1 MGRYVTRRVLQ
12 TIVVLWAA
20 ATLFFI
26 AARILPG
33 DPIRAMFGFVPPPQ
47 EVLDR
52 LYHQF
57 GLDRPLYVQYV
68 DYLWDLLHGRFGR
81 SYDTYREV
89 RPLIFSGTT
98 TTLKLL
104 VIAGIGQSVLGL
116 MAGVAMRHAR
126 RPAQRRATRLV
137 VLLAASVPMLVIAY
151 VVRVF
156 VTDSWQWYPV
166 LPDPQDWTT
175 YIIPGA
181 VLAVVYAAY
190 VALIAD
196 ESLQRTLH
204 SEFVQAARGHGLSPR
219 RVLWRHGVR
228 ASLTPVITLV
238 GTNMAQVVTALLIVE
253 TVFEV
258 QGLGLLTY
266 RAIRARDHVIIVGVG
281 IVVTLMVVVINLITD
296 LLAAWADPRARL
308 E

>member
-12 TIVVLWAA
+12 TVVVLWAA

-52 LYHQF
+52 LYHRF
-57 GLDRPLYVQYV
+57 GLDRPLYVQYL

-89 RPLIFSGTT
+89 RPRIFAAST

-104 VIAGIGQSVLGL
+104 VVAAVGQTVLGL
-116 MAGVAMRHAR
+116 TAGVSMRHAR
-126 RPAQRRATRLV
+126 RPGQRRATRLA
-137 VLLAASVPMLVIAY
+137 VLLAASVPMLVVAY

-156 VTDSWQWYPV
+156 LTDSWQWVPEV
-166 LPDPQDWTT
+166 PDPRDWTT
-175 YIIPGA
+175 YVVPGA

-190 VALIAD
+190 VALVAD
-196 ESLQRTLH
+196 ESLQRTLN
-204 SEFVQAARGHGLSPR
+204 SEFVLAARARGFTRR

-266 RAIRARDHVIIVGVG
+266 RAIRARDHVLIVGVG
-281 IVVTLMVVVINLITD
+281 IVVTLMVVIINLITD
-296 LLAAWADPRARL
+296 LLAAWSDPRIRL